1 MRGKGLV
8 GLSAFVLA
16 ALAVLIG
23 LGLWQFDRL
32 KWKEGLIAQIA
43 ARSKAPAVTLDEA
56 EALARA
62 GQDLS
67 YMRVR
72 VEGRL
77 HHGRERYLYALAEG
91 QPGWHVMTPLETPAG
106 DMVLVDRGFVPDALK
121 DPSARSLG
129 QVEQVVEVTG
139 LVRMPET
146 QGLFIPNNEPGTNRW
161 FWRDLRGMAESMFPS
176 GAIEV
181 APFFLEAEKSD
192 VPGGWPEGGQTRL
205 VIVNNHLQYA
215 LTWFALAACLLGVY
229 AAYVWGQYR
238 RDSA

>member
-146 QGLFIPNNEPGTNRW
+146 QGLFIPDNEPGTNRW